1 MSEQHTLAAADVAVA
16 FRTLGCKVNRVESD
30 SIAAELLGRGARVVG
45 EDEAAV
51 VVINTC
57 TVTAEADVKARKAV
71 RQALRAMRAPVVVVT
86 GCLAAV
92 DAPALSALGERVV
105 VESDKERVAL
115 RVAGLLGLDVDPQSH
130 VKARTRAGE
139 GFRTRAM
146 LKIEDGCD
154 NFCTYCIVPRARGVP
169 RAVTLGEAVAEAGG
183 LVAAGT
189 REIVLTG
196 INIGRY
202 RDLATGADLADLI
215 GAVARTGIERLR
227 LSSIEPPDLTKRLL
241 AVLAS
246 TPAVCEHI
254 HVPLQSG
261 SDAVLSAMGRAYTT
275 AEFAE
280 RIAAARGA
288 IPGLAV
294 TTDLIAGFPG
304 ETDDQHAETV
314 AFVERMD
321 FAKLHVFRYSV
332 RPGTLAASMAQVAPE
347 VRSLRAAEL
356 RALGDQASERHVA
369 SRSGEMAEVL
379 VERVA
384 GPVASGTTR
393 DYLKVAFPAT
403 PETKVG
409 DVVTVAVSPAGTP
422 GPERGH

>member
-57 TVTAEADVKARKAV
+57 TVTAEADAKARKAV
-71 RQALRAMRAPVVVVT
+71 RQALRATRAPVVVVT

-130 VKARTRAGE
+130 VKARARAGE

-169 RAVTLGEAVAEAGG
+169 RAVTLARALAEAEG
-183 LVAAGT
+183 LAQAGT

-332 RPGTLAASMAQVAPE
+332 RPGTLAASMSQVAPE

-384 GPVASGTTR
+384 GSVASGTTR

-409 DVVTVAVSPAGTP
+409 DVVRVAVSPAGTP